1 MKSSLEPVY
10 PGTSSTGAP
19 VAAAGSARSAASG
32 PRGVGTLVARTPAGS
47 SRKGG
52 VLTSR
57 NATRPAVTQQGA
69 GQAQW
74 RA

>member
-1 MKSSLEPVY
+1 MP
-10 PGTSSTGAP
+10 P
-19 VAAAGSARSAASG
+19 VASAGSARSAASG
-32 PRGVGTLVARTPAGS
+32 PRGVATLVARTPAGS

-57 NATRPAVTQQGA
+57 NATWLAVTRRGA

-74 RA
+74 RP